1 MAGDHVFEVTAD
13 NWQSDVVG
21 SDVPVVVDFWAEWC
35 GPCRAI
41 APILDEI
48 AGEKDGQVKVAK
60 VNVDDH
66 QDLAAEFKV
75 RGIPT
80 LLVMKGGAVQ
90 DQMTGA
96 MNKSALLEKI
106 DPHL

>member
-1 MAGDHVFEVTAD
+1 MAGEHVVEITAD
-13 NWQSDVVG
+13 NWQGEVIDSK
-21 SDVPVVVDFWAEWC
+21 VPVVVDFWAEWC

-41 APILDEI
+41 APVLDEI
-48 AGEKDGQVKVAK
+48 ATEKNGKLKIAK
-60 VNVDDH
+60 VNVDDN
-66 QDLAAEFKV
+66 QDIAAEFKI
-75 RGIPT
+75 RAIPT

>member
-1 MAGDHVFEVTAD
+1 MAGDNVFEVTSD
-13 NWQSDVVG
+13 NWQSEVVD
-21 SDVPVVVDFWAEWC
+21 SAVPVVVDFWAEWC

-41 APILDEI
+41 APVLEEI
-48 AGEKDGQVKVAK
+48 AGDKNGQLKIAK

-75 RGIPT
+75 RAIPT
-80 LLVMKGGAVQ
+80 LLVMKDGAVQ

-106 DPHL
+106 EPHL